1 MSQEP
6 STTPSFSWLKSI
18 LENLKKP
25 LPSDIRHIFH
35 EDGGANPVT
44 FYLVGR
50 LDAYIGRSS
59 ENNAVIS
66 STAVDLNVRPYSES
80 NN

>member
-6 STTPSFSWLKSI
+6 STTPSFSWLKSV

-35 EDGGANPVT
+35 EEGGANPVK

-50 LDAYIGRSS
+50 VDAYIGRSS
-59 ENNAVIS
+59 EDAVIS
-66 STAVDLNVRPYSES
+66 STAVHLNVSAYNES